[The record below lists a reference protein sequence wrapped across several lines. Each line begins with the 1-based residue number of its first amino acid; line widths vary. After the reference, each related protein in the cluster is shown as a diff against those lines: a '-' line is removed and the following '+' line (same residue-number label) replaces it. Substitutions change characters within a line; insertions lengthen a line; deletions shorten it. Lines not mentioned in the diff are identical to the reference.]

1 MDVLEIKNMS
11 YNSILENLYS
21 SNFSVFLGNFGRGK
35 SISLTY
41 LSTMSAL
48 LNNRK
53 TILSNMPIFNLS
65 KLGVEFVPLICT
77 SQFTENIRNTQIVLD
92 ELQKVANSRKSLS
105 PENSFVTEFSTDV
118 RKFNQGVTATAQF
131 NNTYDV
137 RLCDNTE
144 LNIVPEWKYS
154 QKKNRSNFGIYWNMF
169 FTDTNENE
177 TIQLNLKD
185 IINYYDTTFKPF
197 RLVVNHQEYIDNM
210 YEKHKEEYVE
220 KYIEKSNSK
229 IKEIEDTFS
238 NMMRGKL

>member
-1 MDVLEIKNMS
+1 MN
-11 YNSILENLYS
+11 YTTILEDLYS

-41 LSTMSAL
+41 LSIISAL

-53 TILSNMPIFNLS
+53 TILSNTPIFNLS
-65 KLGVEFVPLICT
+65 KFDIKFVPLIST
-77 SQFTENIRNTQIVLD
+77 SQFTENINDTQIVLD

-154 QKKNRSNFGIYWNMF
+154 QKKNRTDFNIFWNMF
-169 FTDTNENE
+169 FTDTNVNE
-177 TIQLNLKD
+177 IIKLNLKE
-185 IINYYDTTFKPF
+185 IIYYYDTNFKPF
-197 RLVVNHQEYIDNM
+197 RLIVNHPEYIENM

-220 KYIEKSNSK
+220 KYIFKTEQKVK
-229 IKEIEDTFS
+229 DIKDTYD
-238 NMMRGKL
+238 NIMRGKL